1 MTARKFTAEDIQY
14 LEENCAKVSRTDM
27 ARALGRDRSSIGSYI
42 KRVGLPIYNGKHWRW
57 SKQEVHELLKLVER
71 FGHKEIALKL
81 GRHHRSVSSKIKEMG
96 LTTRTEVF
104 SLRKAARETG
114 YNETMLKR
122 ARAALEQQWAL
133 GQHGQGARKMQRFTI
148 TQAQLQKLCDW
159 LRDN

>member
-14 LEENCAKVSRTDM
+14 LEENSAKVSRTDM
-27 ARALGRDRSSIGSYI
+27 ARALGRDRSSVGDYV
-42 KRVGLPIYNGKHWRW
+42 KRVGLPIYSGKHWRW
-57 SKQEVHELLKLVER
+57 SKKEVNELLKLAER

-104 SLRKAARETG
+104 SLRKAARMTG

-122 ARAALEQQWAL
+122 ARVALNQKWTL
-133 GQHGQGARKMQRFTI
+133 RQHGQGNRKMLRFTI
-148 TQAQLQKLCDW
+148 NQAQLDGLCNW